1 MHFGV
6 IFNSLP
12 WDIHLRD
19 NQQTTCN
26 NCVGLFHRDLSDNR
40 VSSLHETPFRGLSQ
54 LHDLL
59 LSYNEIETIPRDA
72 FDGAPRLQLL

>member
-1 MHFGV
+1 M
-6 IFNSLP
+6 
-12 WDIHLRD
+12 
-19 NQQTTCN
+19 
-26 NCVGLFHRDLSDNR
+26 GLFHRDLSDNR
-40 VSSLHETPFRGLSQ
+40 VSSLHETPFRDLSQ